1 MNIII
6 EPYTKERSEDVL
18 PVVDFLQDLR
28 EETIAFLDDFGV
40 KYKTKD
46 ELIDLLVKLFTFYE
60 KYITPQKRRVYYSRE
75 LTAKTAE
82 LPGKIQAAISKM
94 DIWVQD
100 GIDINCFQSRG
111 LYGSGSRDYQN
122 ALYGVVHLHLS
133 ADEKD
138 IEPVKK
144 GKFAKPSEYLLF
156 ALFQADSAY
165 FLDVVHHPE
174 ALKQGRPIVT
184 EWTSANILKIIESN
198 WPELLEKYKLSIS
211 GLCDG
216 NGNPIEMDDQ
226 AIASLTA
233 HHITTIISGNQGF
246 YMMRPGI
253 SSSGDSTGA
262 VLSAQRE
269 IKYARQCE
277 IYYKENEKELHAAF
291 ARILTEKG
299 YAVPV
304 SFNVHFDFIPPL
316 NTMAI
321 LDRKSGMGYNLS
333 RHTIFIW
340 RNNI

>member
-1 MNIII
+1 M
-6 EPYTKERSEDVL
+6 
-18 PVVDFLQDLR
+18 VDFLQDLR
-28 EETIAFLDDFGV
+28 EETIVSLDNYGV

-60 KYITPQKRRVYYSRE
+60 KYITPQKRRVFYSRE
-75 LTAKTAE
+75 LTAKMAE
-82 LPGKIQAAISKM
+82 LPGKVQAAISKM

-133 ADEKD
+133 ADEND

-156 ALFQADSAY
+156 ALFQTDSAY
-165 FLDVVHHPE
+165 FLDAVHHPE
-174 ALKQGRPIVT
+174 ALKHGQAIVT
-184 EWTSANILKIIESN
+184 EWTSANILKTIESN
-198 WPELLEKYKLSIS
+198 WPEILEKSKLSIS

-216 NGNPIEMDDQ
+216 NGEPIEMDDQ
-226 AIASLTA
+226 AIASLTTS
-233 HHITTIISGNQGF
+233 HISTIIPGNQGF

-253 SSSGDSTGA
+253 TTSGDSTWA
-262 VLSAQRE
+262 VLSAQNA
-269 IKYARQCE
+269 IKHARRCE
-277 IYYKENEKELHAAF
+277 IYYKENEKKLHTAF
-291 ARILTEKG
+291 VRMLTESG
-299 YAVPV
+299 YAVPI
-304 SFNVHFDFIPPL
+304 SFDIHFERISQL

-321 LDRKSGMGYNLS
+321 RDRNSGVGYNLS
-333 RHTIFIW
+333 RQTIFIL